1 MLKRGSAEKIDDFL
15 KIPEMITEKKR
26 RLINASKR
34 KLALQKQKPE
44 TVIITL
50 LDDSVKKDMPI
61 PPQTPTLGTKEVDVV
76 MIGAN
81 AYRAACR
88 LKGAQ
93 VFAVSMR
100 DLEYQAE
107 KEARPE
113 TDPRNV
119 VTKKYHD
126 LLNVFSKKD
135 SDTLPPHQKYVHKTT
150 FKEKQK
156 YGHAPLA
163 KMSL

>member
-1 MLKRGSAEKIDDFL
+1 
-15 KIPEMITEKKR
+15 
-26 RLINASKR
+26 
-34 KLALQKQKPE
+34 
-44 TVIITL
+44 
-50 LDDSVKKDMPI
+50 
-61 PPQTPTLGTKEVDVV
+61 
-76 MIGAN
+76 MIGAD
-81 AYRAACR
+81 AYRLACK

-93 VFAVSMR
+93 VLAVSMR

-135 SDTLPPHQKYVHKTT
+135 SDTLPPHQKYDHKIIL
-150 FKEKQK
+150 KEEQK